1 LNCKQNIKAILP
13 ITQLTV
19 ALQGLMTTANIHLL
33 ADIIHCFYCVRYG
46 TTTRSLSRYSAY
58 RLRTLFRFLAK
69 DHEWV
74 AIRLCLLKAFV
85 FKQEQH
91 YIAAMDEVVEGKSG
105 KLTHGLS
112 RFYSSVAQKPVVGGC
127 FFGLSLIEVN
137 QRCSYFLSVKQVVYS
152 QEDKKRITQQKAN
165 RKQAKARPA
174 SGQALAKG
182 RKKGSKN
189 KAGQTNQTASF
200 RTFKA
205 LWQESRSLLKHYLPA
220 IKLTHLVADTAYGT
234 LDYLQLASA
243 HQLHIISRMCSNA
256 ALYQPYAGA
265 YGGIG
270 RKKRYGPKWNL
281 FTLEEKYLKQSNLQE
296 GYNYKFYELEAF
308 SKSIKGIKLKVV
320 VLKTTRL
327 QDQKESINVFFSDD
341 LSLDYLTMIDYYSLP
356 FQIEFDFRD
365 AKQHFGLSDFKN
377 YTESNLTCFVNL
389 SFLLCLVSKI
399 LLGQYKQ
406 SLHRQQMGILDLK
419 ILFNARNTAKKI
431 FKLTHNQP
439 NIIFNEDFC
448 DQFIPDDLINAA

>member
-1 LNCKQNIKAILP
+1 
-13 ITQLTV
+13 
-19 ALQGLMTTANIHLL
+19 MTTANINLL

-46 TTTRSLSRYSAY
+46 TTTRSLSRYSTY
-58 RLRTLFRFLAK
+58 SLRTLFRFLAK

-91 YIAAMDEVVEGKSG
+91 YIVAMDEVVEGKSG

-112 RFYSSVAQKPVVGGC
+112 RFYSSLAQKPVAGVC
-127 FFGLSLIEVN
+127 FFGLSLIDVSK
-137 QRCSYFLSVKQVVYS
+137 RCSYFLSVQQVVYT
-152 QEDKKRITQQKAN
+152 QEDKKRITQQKTN
-165 RKQAKARPA
+165 RKQAKARA
-174 SGQALAKG
+174 ATGQALLKG

-189 KAGQTNQTASF
+189 KPGQTNQTASF

-205 LWQESRSLLKHYLPA
+205 LWQHSMTVLKQYLPA
-220 IKLTHLVADTAYGT
+220 IKLTHLVADSAYGT
-234 LDYLQLASA
+234 LDYLRLATA
-243 HQLHIISRMCSNA
+243 HQLHLVSRMCSNA

-270 RKKRYGPKWNL
+270 RKKTYGAKWDL
-281 FTLEEKYLKQSNLQE
+281 FNLEEKYLQKSNLQE
-296 GYNYKFYELEAF
+296 GYAYKFYELEAF
-308 SKSIKGIKLKVV
+308 SKSIKGIRLKVV
-320 VLKTTRL
+320 VVKTTRL
-327 QDQKESINVFFSDD
+327 QDQKESINIFFSDD
-341 LSLDYLTMIDYYSLP
+341 LCLDYLTMIDYYALR

-377 YTESNLTCFVNL
+377 YTDSNLTCFVNL
-389 SFLLCLVSKI
+389 SFLQCLVSKI
-399 LLGQYKQ
+399 LLGQYQQ

-439 NIIFNEDFC
+439 DIIFNEDFC